1 MSLLS
6 LKFSLIMATLG
17 RSDEIVRLFDSFV
30 AQSYQ
35 NFEVIVIDQND
46 DDRVSKIVD
55 QYIDRIDVKYLRSE
69 KGLSRARNVG
79 LKHVSGQLV
88 AFPDDDCWYAPHILG
103 YVAQRFEDQPD
114 LAGLTGCS
122 EDGHGNRSQG
132 RWAEQPLDVT
142 RFNVWTCATSYT
154 IFLRAEA
161 VQRLNGFDEA
171 LGVGSGT
178 KWGAGEEVNYLL
190 GVIDSGEHVAY
201 DPELC
206 IFHPEPL
213 LEMNEKA
220 FSRARLYNRG
230 FGRVL
235 GTNNYPSYFVMYLIA
250 RSIAGCA
257 VSALKFDFGR
267 ARYYWIAASQRFMGW
282 RDGRGLA

>member
-1 MSLLS
+1 MS

-17 RSDEIVRLFDSFV
+17 RSEEIVRLFESFV
-30 AQSYQ
+30 AQTYQ
-35 NFEVIVIDQND
+35 DFEVIVIDQND
-46 DDRVSKIVD
+46 DERVVRIVD
-55 QYIDRIDVKYLRSE
+55 QFKDRLDITYLHSE

-79 LKHVSGQLV
+79 LKYVSGQLV
-88 AFPDDDCWYAPHILG
+88 AFPDDDCWYAPHILEN
-103 YVAQRFEDQPD
+103 VAKQFAAKPE

-122 EDGHGNRSQG
+122 EDGHGNLSQG
-132 RWAEQPLDVT
+132 RWAEERLEVT
-142 RFNVWTCATSYT
+142 RFNVWMCATSYT
-154 IFLRAEA
+154 IFLRADA
-161 VQRLNGFDEA
+161 VAKLNGFDEA

-190 GVIDSGEHVAY
+190 GVIDSGVLVTY
-201 DPELC
+201 DPKIR
-206 IFHPEPL
+206 IFHPEPM

-235 GTNNYPSYFVMYLIA
+235 GTNRYPSYFVLYLIA
-250 RSIAGCA
+250 RSVAGCA